1 MAGLPPPWAAR
12 QARVPWQELVKR
24 LLQTAAEL
32 GSSDVPLDA
41 DHVEAIRRTSQALVK
56 LDGRYGGADV
66 FPLALRVF
74 RAAHRRIGSGAYP
87 AGLER
92 DLLAATGEAG
102 EVAAWVA
109 YDADRQDASRQII
122 LEALLLSRQAGDRDM
137 ELFELSHLA
146 MQSVHLRRPAEALR
160 VVAEALGKG
169 KPSARVAALFGIRQ
183 GRAFAQLGD
192 GQRAIAALC
201 RARDTLA
208 DGVGARDPYWTWWV
222 DEAEVM
228 WHTGVA
234 YGELGEWGRAVPLLA
249 EVAERRAAYPRA
261 RYNDLTYLLDAL
273 GRVADWRAAEPVA
286 IDLAG
291 QVGEIGSVRTTNLLR
306 RVVARIPNR
315 GATTTVADVAEHIRR
330 VIDGEDAPGT
340 HTDAVVP

>member
-1 MAGLPPPWAAR
+1 M
-12 QARVPWQELVKR
+12 
-24 LLQTAAEL
+24 
-32 GSSDVPLDA
+32 
-41 DHVEAIRRTSQALVK
+41 
-56 LDGRYGGADV
+56 
-66 FPLALRVF
+66 
-74 RAAHRRIGSGAYP
+74 
-87 AGLER
+87 
-92 DLLAATGEAG
+92 
-102 EVAAWVA
+102 AAWLA
-109 YDADRQDASRQII
+109 YDADRQAASRQII
-122 LEALLLSRQAGDRDM
+122 LAALLLSRQAGDRDM

-146 MQSVHLRRPAEALR
+146 MQSVQLRRPAEALR

-192 GQRAIAALC
+192 GTRAIAALR

-208 DGVGARDPYWTWWV
+208 DGVGERDPYWTWWV

-315 GATTTVADVAEHIRR
+315 GATTAVADVAEHIRR

-340 HTDAVVP
+340 HADAVVP